1 MQSETDRC
9 REILA
14 ELNQDAVS
22 LGSETD
28 DPMPI
33 KALFTHLIEERF
45 ADIKS
50 MITLNTEAQDNSR
63 QPEVMWRPDLLHPLE
78 TLIDNAAE
86 FGKTKVEIKI
96 TWDDENVSVVIQDD
110 GPGFQS
116 AILSRLGEPYNS
128 SRSGNDGHMGLGV
141 FIAKTM
147 IENNGGKLK
156 LVNKKG
162 GKGAQVTVTWPRQE
176 IDSLGLKGNRTS

>member
-1 MQSETDRC
+1 
-9 REILA
+9 
-14 ELNQDAVS
+14 
-22 LGSETD
+22 
-28 DPMPI
+28 MPV
-33 KALFTHLIEERF
+33 KALFNHLIEERF

-50 MITLNTEAQDNSR
+50 IITLDVEGQDYSR

-86 FGKTKVEIKI
+86 FATSNVEIVV
-96 TWDDENVSVVIQDD
+96 TWDEQNLSVLIQDD

-128 SRSGNDGHMGLGV
+128 SRSGDGGHMGLGV

-162 GKGAQVTVTWPRQE
+162 GKGAQVTVIWPRQE
-176 IDSLGLKGNRTS
+176 IDSLGIKGNRTS